1 MGPLRWTFPG
11 KKPGAWPHSRGLQ
24 GPLPAVWDSS
34 LRSWCLKKIR
44 QRPPCPGHLAL
55 AQHGLRLART
65 LPRWLVPR
73 GEACAERARAGVG
86 QEQGGP
92 GPRHEERKAG
102 TLQSPFLLGLHSG
115 DRPRAT
121 EPEAQST

>member
-44 QRPPCPGHLAL
+44 QRPPCTRP
-55 AQHGLRLART
+55 
-65 LPRWLVPR
+65 PR
-73 GEACAERARAGVG
+73 
-86 QEQGGP
+86 P
-92 GPRHEERKAG
+92 GPTWAAVSKDPAKMVGSSGR
-102 TLQSPFLLGLHSG
+102 GLC
-115 DRPRAT
+115 
-121 EPEAQST
+121 